1 MTKIAD
7 KRMAFLE
14 GRKWSFESRR
24 RRRCCYYSH
33 QINFE
38 RHLNPG
44 KEELLSKQVKN
55 NVYLEGP

>member
-24 RRRCCYYSH
+24 RRRCYYSH

-44 KEELLSKQVKN
+44 KEEL
-55 NVYLEGP
+55 

>member
-44 KEELLSKQVKN
+44 KEEL
-55 NVYLEGP
+55 